1 MRERE
6 VRGNSLVRQSR
17 TEALLDVEIEDRLK
31 GLILPVGHQP
41 DDIQLQQHTTLLLYK
56 GMFSRGRPGPLPQ
69 PHRHVNYRTCEILH
83 H

>member
-6 VRGNSLVRQSR
+6 RGCRNLLVRQSR
-17 TEALLDVEIEDRLK
+17 TEALLDVEVEDRLK

-56 GMFSRGRPGPLPQ
+56 GMFSRGKPRPLPQ
-69 PHRHVNYRTCEILH
+69 GYRQGPFSK
-83 H
+83 